1 MSRAED
7 YIKRYDTE
15 YNKLGTFRSLWQAT
29 ADLVFPREN
38 NITHIYAHGT
48 EKITHADDTA
58 ITDSKIMADGL
69 LSAIIPAG
77 EFFFQLNVD
86 KDNIGGQSEEYTDYL
101 ARATDKLH
109 RELFSSN
116 YLLQMGETMRSLITF
131 GTGDIFSEWSAKI
144 RGLNF
149 KDYDI
154 SLYVILENDIGIVDT
169 HMLKFPFTATQAVKK
184 WGKDKVGKSILE
196 AYNTET
202 KKNEI
207 FQFLHIVR
215 PREKR
220 NPRLEDFMNV
230 AFESVYIGLKDK
242 NIIDEGG
249 FPDFPYQ
256 IPRWMK
262 TTGEI
267 MGRGQGTE
275 HLKQIRVLN
284 QQMVDFNECSNKHVN
299 PPREVLSSFEGDYA
313 VYPGAKNEVSEIPS
327 SAVIQGLLGNFP
339 ISEKT
344 IEMQREVIHI
354 AFYKD
359 VFQPLVDLKGDRR
372 TTLEIRER
380 LIEGLKRAG
389 QPVLRLWSEL
399 FRPQIRRCLN
409 LLIRNGV
416 IPEPPLGLETVE
428 IESLGLMANALSSGQ
443 ATAFQ
448 RWIAVGVELKESV
461 PGIIDNVNTDGG
473 YRNLGRK
480 MGVRSEDMNDI
491 DVRTE
496 IRQQRIQQIEE
507 QKAREEA
514 QAAAQGY
521 SQTTGAPE
529 SGSPADVLMGAA
541 G

>member
-1 MSRAED
+1 MSRAEN
-7 YIKRYDTE
+7 YIKRYETE

-29 ADLVFPREN
+29 ADLCFPREN

-77 EFFFQLNVD
+77 EYFFQLNVD

-116 YLLQMGETMRSLITF
+116 YLLQMAETMRSLVVF

-144 RGLNF
+144 GGLNF

-154 SLYVILENDIGIVDT
+154 SLYVILENDMGIVDT
-169 HMLKFPFTATQAVKK
+169 HQLKFPFTATQAVDK
-184 WGKDKVGKSILE
+184 WGENKIGKSILE
-196 AYNTET
+196 AYQSQT

-215 PREKR
+215 PRENR
-220 NPRLEDFMNV
+220 NPRLEDFMNMP
-230 AFESVYIGLKDK
+230 FESVYIGLKDK

-256 IPRWMK
+256 VPRWMK

-275 HLKQIRVLN
+275 GLKQIRVVN
-284 QQMVDFNECSNKHVN
+284 QMMVDFNECSNKHVN
-299 PPREVLSSFEGDYA
+299 PARDILSSFEGDYA
-313 VYPGAKNEVSEIPS
+313 VYPGAKNEVSELPTS
-327 SAVIQGLLGNFP
+327 KVVEGNGDFN

-344 IEMQREVIHI
+344 IEMQREVIHTM
-354 AFYKD
+354 FYKD

-399 FRPQIRRCLN
+399 FRPQIRRSLN

-448 RWIAVGVELKESV
+448 RWLAVGVELNEV
-461 PGIIDNVNTDGG
+461 TPVLDNVNVDEG

-480 MGVRSEDMNDI
+480 MGVRSEDINTPEQ
-491 DVRTE
+491 REE
-496 IRQQRIQQIEE
+496 IRKQRIQQMEE
-507 QKAREEA
+507 DKALEA
-514 QAAAQGY
+514 AQVAAQGY

-529 SGSPADVLMGAA
+529 SGSPADAIMGAA